1 MPIYIL
7 EGCFENKRLFKYQKQ
22 PPRTGPSIMN
32 IVAILLVLFFM
43 DCSRFLSHRALSMFM
58 PEFVALMWYSPWWCW
73 HI

>member
-32 IVAILLVLFFM
+32 IVAISFIFYGLFKV
-43 DCSRFLSHRALSMFM
+43 SETQGSEHAN
-58 PEFVALMWYSPWWCW
+58 A
-73 HI
+73 